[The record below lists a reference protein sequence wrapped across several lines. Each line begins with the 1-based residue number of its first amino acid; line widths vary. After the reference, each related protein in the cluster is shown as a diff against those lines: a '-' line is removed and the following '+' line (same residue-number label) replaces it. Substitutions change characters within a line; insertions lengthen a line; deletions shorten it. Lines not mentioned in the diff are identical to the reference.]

1 MDINKEQ
8 LHEMLHPMKVIG
20 LGGNPA
26 LNEKIAAILNQP
38 LIETAVHHFSD
49 GEIQVNIGE
58 TVRGCDVFVIQSI
71 QDPVNENFMELE
83 IVLDALHRAS
93 ANKVNVV
100 IPYLAYSR
108 SDTKTRSR
116 EPITAKLIAN
126 LLQLTGMDRLIA
138 VDLHA
143 SQIQG
148 FYNVPVDHLHAM
160 PLLAQYFLDNGI
172 ADKGEDDVVVVSPD
186 HSGAKLARNFGQYF
200 NAPIAIVDQRGARYD
215 TEVHDMIGDVKDKKC
230 IIIDDLIDTGSRI
243 SSSTK
248 SVLAAGAKKV
258 YVAATHALLSK
269 NATEVLNELPI
280 EQIVVTDTI
289 KHKRYPDRM
298 VRISVDQ
305 LLARG
310 IDYVYN
316 DRSIHQIFDEQNRL
330 K

>member
-172 ADKGEDDVVVVSPD
+172 ADKGEDDVVVVS
-186 HSGAKLARNFGQYF
+186 QTT
-200 NAPIAIVDQRGARYD
+200 Q
-215 TEVHDMIGDVKDKKC
+215 
-230 IIIDDLIDTGSRI
+230 
-243 SSSTK
+243 
-248 SVLAAGAKKV
+248 
-258 YVAATHALLSK
+258 ALSL
-269 NATEVLNELPI
+269 L
-280 EQIVVTDTI
+280 VTLVNTSM
-289 KHKRYPDRM
+289 HQL
-298 VRISVDQ
+298 Q
-305 LLARG
+305 LLINAVHVM
-310 IDYVYN
+310 I
-316 DRSIHQIFDEQNRL
+316 L
-330 K
+330 KFMT

>member
-1 MDINKEQ
+1 MNKEE
-8 LHEMLHPMKVIG
+8 LHKLLHPMKLIG

-26 LNEKIAAILNQP
+26 LNDKIAGILHEP
-38 LIETAVHHFSD
+38 LISTAVHHFSD

-58 TVRGCDVFVIQSI
+58 TVRGCDVFVIQTI
-71 QDPVNENFMELE
+71 QDPVNQSFMELE

-93 ANKVNVV
+93 AHSVSCV

-126 LLQLTGMDRLIA
+126 LLQLTGIDRLLTI
-138 VDLHA
+138 DLHA

-148 FYNVPVDHLHAM
+148 FYNIPVDHLHAQ

-172 ADKGEDDVVVVSPD
+172 ATKDDDVVVVSPD
-186 HSGAKLARNFGQYF
+186 HAGAKLARDFGQYF
-200 NAPIAIVDQRGARYD
+200 NAPIAIVDQRGMRYD
-215 TEVHDMIGDVKDKKC
+215 DQVHDMIGDVKGKKC
-230 IIIDDLIDTGSRI
+230 IIVDDLVDTGSRI
-243 SSSTK
+243 ASSTK
-248 SVLAAGAKKV
+248 SVMVAGATKV
-258 YVAATHALLSK
+258 YVAVTHALLSQ
-269 NATEVLNELPI
+269 NAVDRLNGLPI

-289 KHKRYPDRM
+289 RHSHYPDRM

-316 DRSIHQIFDEQNRL
+316 DRSIHKIFDEQNRL
-330 K
+330 I

>member
-1 MDINKEQ
+1 MNKEELLQ
-8 LHEMLHPMKVIG
+8 LLHPIKLIG

-26 LNEKIAAILNQP
+26 LNERIANILHQP
-38 LIETAVHHFSD
+38 MIETAVQHFSD

-58 TVRGCDVFVIQSI
+58 SVRGCDVFVIQSI

-83 IVLDALHRAS
+83 IVLDALERAS
-93 ANKVNVV
+93 AHQVNVV

-116 EPITAKLIAN
+116 EPITAKLVAN
-126 LLQLTGMDRLIA
+126 LLQITGMDHLIA
-138 VDLHA
+138 LDLHA
-143 SQIQG
+143 AQIQG
-148 FYNVPVDHLHAM
+148 FYNIPVDHLHAI
-160 PLLAQYFLDNGI
+160 PILAQYFLDNGI
-172 ADKGEDDVVVVSPD
+172 ATKDDDDIVIVSPD
-186 HSGAKLARNFGQYF
+186 HSGAKLARVFGQFF

-215 TEVHDMIGDVKDKKC
+215 TEVHDMIGDVKNKKC
-230 IIIDDLIDTGSRI
+230 IIVDDLIDTGSRI
-243 SSSTK
+243 AASTK

-269 NATEVLNELPI
+269 NAVEELNELPV

-310 IDYVYN
+310 IDCVYN
-316 DRSIHQIFDEQNRL
+316 DLSIHQIFDEQNRL
-330 K
+330 N

>member
-1 MDINKEQ
+1 MNKEE
-8 LHEMLHPMKVIG
+8 LHKLLHPMKLIG

-26 LNEKIAAILNQP
+26 LNDKIAGILHEP
-38 LIETAVHHFSD
+38 LISTAVHHFSD

-58 TVRGCDVFVIQSI
+58 TVRGCDVFVIQTI
-71 QDPVNENFMELE
+71 QDPVNQSFMELE

-93 ANKVNVV
+93 AHSVSCV

-126 LLQLTGMDRLIA
+126 LLQLTGIDRLLTI
-138 VDLHA
+138 DLHA

-148 FYNVPVDHLHAM
+148 FYNIPVDHLHAQ
-160 PLLAQYFLDNGI
+160 PLLEQYFLDNGI
-172 ADKGEDDVVVVSPD
+172 ATKDDDVVVVSPD
-186 HSGAKLARNFGQYF
+186 HAGAKLARDFGQYF
-200 NAPIAIVDQRGARYD
+200 NAPIAIVDQRGMRYD
-215 TEVHDMIGDVKDKKC
+215 DQVHDMIGDVKGKKC
-230 IIIDDLIDTGSRI
+230 IIVDDLVDTGSRI
-243 SSSTK
+243 ASSTK
-248 SVLAAGAKKV
+248 SVMAAGATKV
-258 YVAATHALLSK
+258 YVAVTHALLSQ
-269 NATEVLNELPI
+269 NAVDRLNGLPI

-289 KHKRYPDRM
+289 RHSHYPDRM

-316 DRSIHQIFDEQNRL
+316 DRSIHKIFDEQNRL
-330 K
+330 I